1 VTYCV
6 GILVEDGI
14 FVAADSRSNAGVDQ
28 VASVR
33 KLTVFQQPGERVL
46 MLLSSGNLAATQA
59 VINLIEE
66 RLESGDAETS
76 VFKAPSMFRVAR
88 AVGRAIRETDEED
101 AEHLKR
107 HAAEFALGFILAGQI
122 AGERPRLFNL
132 YAAGNFIEAAADTPY
147 FQIGEL
153 KYGKPILDRLL
164 HPDLGL
170 DEAAKLALLSF
181 DSTLRSNLSVGV
193 PIDMLCYRRDTLGVP
208 EPVRLGED
216 DAYFAALRRDWHA
229 GLAQVFNALP
239 APQGC

>member
-1 VTYCV
+1 MTYCV

-14 FVAADSRSNAGVDQ
+14 FVAADSRTNAGVDQ

-33 KLTVFQQPGERVL
+33 KLTVFQQPGERIV

-59 VINLIEE
+59 VINLVEE

-76 VFKAPSMFRVAR
+76 VFKARSMFRVAR
-88 AVGRAIRETDEED
+88 AVGRAIREVDEED
-101 AEHLKR
+101 GEHLKR

-132 YAAGNFIEAAADTPY
+132 YAAGNFIEAAPDTPY

-164 HPDLGL
+164 RPDLALG
-170 DEAAKLALLSF
+170 EAAKLALLSF
-181 DSTLRSNLSVGV
+181 DSTLRTNLSVGL
-193 PIDMLCYRRDTLGVP
+193 PIDMLCYRRDTLRVA

-216 DAYFAALRRDWHA
+216 DAYFAALRREWNA
-229 GLAQVFNALP
+229 GLAQVFSGLP
-239 APQGC
+239 VPQGC